1 MEEVVVHPARSN
13 EEEDQGRKI
22 IVLLLESILLFLL
35 ETAFDATS
43 LDSEPEDENN
53 DPDVEGVEDAHS
65 MEEDQQ
71 GKNNN
76 LFRTFACKNIL
87 MNV

>member
-43 LDSEPEDENN
+43 LASEPEDENN
-53 DPDVEGVEDAHS
+53 DPDMEGVEDEEDAHS

-71 GKNNN
+71 GKNKLN
-76 LFRTFACKNIL
+76 LIKKS
-87 MNV
+87 